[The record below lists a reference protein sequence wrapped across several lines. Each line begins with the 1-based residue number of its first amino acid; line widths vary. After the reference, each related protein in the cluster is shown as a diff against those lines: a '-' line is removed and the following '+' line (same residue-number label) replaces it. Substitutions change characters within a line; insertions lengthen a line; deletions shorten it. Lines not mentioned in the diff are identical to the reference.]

1 MVCVAG
7 RTFPTHRLY
16 VGETKE
22 KVSLFRVL
30 IMYAKFNTS
39 VGYCQGEQLMITYL
53 GMCVVVF
60 SSNHKVY
67 ICHSPINTL
76 VQKKVS

>member
-16 VGETKE
+16 VGEMKE

-39 VGYCQGEQLMITYL
+39 VGYCQGEQLM
-53 GMCVVVF
+53 M
-60 SSNHKVY
+60 
-67 ICHSPINTL
+67 
-76 VQKKVS
+76 